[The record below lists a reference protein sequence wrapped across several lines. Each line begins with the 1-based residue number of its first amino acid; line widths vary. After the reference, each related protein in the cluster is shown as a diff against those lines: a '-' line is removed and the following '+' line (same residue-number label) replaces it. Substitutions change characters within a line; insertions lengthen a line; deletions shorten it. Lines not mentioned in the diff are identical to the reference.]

1 MTTRFSFT
9 RRIIR
14 SSTPAAVAVAIMLSG
29 CSPDSS
35 ISAPQP
41 APAPAPKALLGLDP
55 LVTGLTGTLSGL
67 TSGVPVVGGLVAT
80 VDNVVSGLL
89 TSCKPLSQTTSSKY
103 IGPYGGSLTI
113 GDHQLIVPPGALSQY
128 VLISGTRQGGSIAE
142 VDFQPHGLRF
152 AKPATLRLSYDNCT
166 VPNGSVQRIVYV
178 DDAKSIL
185 ETPPSLDDQ
194 RNDAVSAVIN
204 HFSGYAVATRTS
216 SAQ

>member
-1 MTTRFSFT
+1 MTTRLGFA

-14 SSTPAAVAVAIMLSG
+14 SSSPVAVAVAIALSG

-35 ISAPQP
+35 ISAPSSP
-41 APAPAPKALLGLDP
+41 APAPRALLGLDP
-55 LVTGLTGTLSGL
+55 LVTGLTGTLSTT
-67 TSGVPVVGGLVAT
+67 TSGVPVVGGLVST
-80 VDNVVSGLL
+80 VDDVVSGLL
-89 TSCKPLSQTTSSKY
+89 TTCSPLSQTTSSKY

-113 GDHQLIVPPGALSQY
+113 GDHQLVIPPGALSQY

-152 AKPATLRLSYDNCT
+152 AKPATLRLSYGNCK
-166 VPNGSVQRIVYV
+166 VSSGSVQRIVYV
-178 DDAKSIL
+178 DDAKKIL
-185 ETPPSLDDQ
+185 ETPASLDDQ

-216 SAQ
+216 SME